1 MSDPARAP
9 PCCQTGVTK
18 LGARFFY
25 HRRLQKEMAR
35 SRTTKLTP
43 EETTKYI
50 NRVFPGMMKKEI
62 RRYIRID
69 GKPINECTLT
79 RWYQEGIPLNRIETL
94 LDSAQRRA
102 SLTLR
107 RVGET
112 RNELSA
118 RIAGY

>member
-1 MSDPARAP
+1 M
-9 PCCQTGVTK
+9 K
-18 LGARFFY
+18 
-25 HRRLQKEMAR
+25 KEMAR
-35 SRTTKLTP
+35 SRTTKLSP
-43 EETTKYI
+43 EDTQKYI
-50 NRVFPGMMKKEI
+50 ARVFPGMMKKEI

-69 GKPINECTLT
+69 GKPINEGTLT
-79 RWYQEGIPLNRIETL
+79 RWLQEGIPVNRIETL

-118 RIAGY
+118 IVAGY